1 MVPPKA
7 GIEGSKK
14 HRRQQADNKTGTS
27 EVGLDQAEGNPAPQP
42 HARVLGVRSGASGGS
57 RNEQQASTERWIFFV
72 AQYLV
77 LSRTRRHDAERRG
90 ARRKGDLVC
99 LWRSESSTSKE
110 ILLEGGKAT
119 NCASEEVNNHHA
131 GEKLVRQG
139 QEEVDGIIPASCDA
153 HSWDYGV
160 RYVREK
166 SQRCPVHPPSSP
178 GQIIDMVWSTS
189 SLGSPR
195 TTRST
200 YSTAPGVG
208 ILLARA
214 RSRSPPLRRRA
225 HHSGSGIWRWG

>member
-1 MVPPKA
+1 MN
-7 GIEGSKK
+7 S
-14 HRRQQADNKTGTS
+14 
-27 EVGLDQAEGNPAPQP
+27 
-42 HARVLGVRSGASGGS
+42 
-57 RNEQQASTERWIFFV
+57 
-72 AQYLV
+72 
-77 LSRTRRHDAERRG
+77 
-90 ARRKGDLVC
+90 
-99 LWRSESSTSKE
+99 
-110 ILLEGGKAT
+110 
-119 NCASEEVNNHHA
+119 ASEEVNNHHA
-131 GEKLVRQG
+131 GGKLVRQG

-214 RSRSPPLRRRA
+214 RSRSPPLRRRT
-225 HHSGSGIWRWG
+225 HHSSSGIWRWG